1 MGKVA
6 FLSTFEP
13 MLKSDG
19 TVNAGGKLNF
29 YKVGTST
36 RKNTYSDVDLTI
48 ANANPVILD
57 SAGRAVVFLD
67 GDYKLTYTDSS
78 DVTIYTRQN
87 INPAPNTIAQDVN
100 LIKNG
105 SFEIDD
111 DGDGIPD
118 DWTLV
123 SYTGA
128 ANARSTST
136 VSHGNYSYQFSS
148 TGSGGGYLETT
159 NYMNCSSLEQ
169 LGWSF
174 EIKSS
179 IATCL
184 NIAQI
189 RWFDK
194 DEALVSTS
202 EVYTTQT
209 TNPTTFTLYIGNV
222 TAPATATQFKVRI
235 VGVDP
240 SVPLTANVWFDNL
253 RIVPSPVQQQSVTLG
268 IVLAAI
274 GQAPTI

>member
-1 MGKVA
+1 MSKIA

-19 TVNAGGKLNF
+19 TINAGGKLNF
-29 YKVGTST
+29 YSVGTSN
-36 RKNTYSDVDLTI
+36 RKDTYSDVNLTT
-48 ANANPVILD
+48 ANANPVVLD
-57 SAGRAVVFLD
+57 SAARAVVFLN
-67 GDYKLTYTDSS
+67 GDYKLVYTDSS
-78 DVTIYTRQN
+78 DVTIYTREN
-87 INPAPNTIAQDVN
+87 INPAPQTVTQDVN
-100 LIKNG
+100 LILNG
-105 SFEIDD
+105 SFELAIDA
-111 DGDGIPD
+111 DGIPD

-123 SYTGA
+123 EYTGS
-128 ANARSTST
+128 ANAISTTT
-136 VSHGNYSYQFSS
+136 VSHGTHSYMFSS

-159 NYMNCSSLEQ
+159 GFIPCSPLEQ

-184 NIAQI
+184 NIGQI

-194 DEALVSTS
+194 TGALVSTS

-209 TNPTTFTLYIGNV
+209 TNPTNFTLYIGNV
-222 TAPATATQFKVRI
+222 TAPATTTQFKVRI
-235 VGVDP
+235 IGVDP

-253 RIVPSPVQQQSVTLG
+253 RIVPSPVQQQSVTIGMLM
-268 IVLAAI
+268 AAI

>member
-1 MGKVA
+1 MGKIA
-6 FLSTFEP
+6 FVSTFEP

-19 TVNAGGKLNF
+19 TINAGGKLNF
-29 YKVGTST
+29 YTVGTST
-36 RKNTYSDVDLTI
+36 RKNTYSDVDLTT
-48 ANANPVILD
+48 ANANPVVLD
-57 SAGRAVVFLD
+57 SAARATVFLD
-67 GDYKLTYTDSS
+67 GDYKLVYTDSS

-87 INPAPNTIAQDVN
+87 INPAFETITQDVN

-105 SFEIDD
+105 SFELDVD
-111 DGDGIPD
+111 ADGVPD
-118 DWTLV
+118 NWTLV

-128 ANARSTST
+128 SNARSTTT
-136 VSHGNYSYQFSS
+136 VSHGNYSYKFGS

-159 NYMNCSSLEQ
+159 DYMNCSSLEQ

-189 RWFDK
+189 RWFDIN
-194 DEALVSTS
+194 EALVSTS

-209 TNPTTFTLYIGNV
+209 TNPTDWTLYIGNV
-222 TAPATATQFKVRI
+222 SAPATATQFKVRI

-240 SVPLTANVWFDNL
+240 SVAVTANVWFDNL
-253 RIVPSPVQQQSVTLG
+253 RIVPSPVQQQSVTMGLL
-268 IVLAAI
+268 LAAI
-274 GQAPTI
+274 GQAPSI